1 MRIAVFASGSGSNFS
16 AIIQAIKDQR
26 LTGVE
31 MALLVCDRQGAY
43 VMQRAE
49 QESIPVFSFQPK
61 EFVDKAAYEE
71 AILQELEKEQIDLV
85 VLAGYMRLV
94 GPTLLTAF
102 EGKIINLHPSLLPS
116 FTGKD
121 AIGQA
126 IEYGVK
132 LTGVTVHFVDAGM
145 DTGPI
150 IAQRVVVIEPEDTRE
165 SLTTKIQAQ
174 EHQLL
179 PEVMGW
185 IAAGK
190 VELKERKV
198 RIG

>member
-16 AIIQAIKDQR
+16 AIVQAIKDQR

-31 MALLVCDRQGAY
+31 IVLLVCDRQGAY
-43 VMQRAE
+43 VVQRAE

-61 EFVDKAAYEE
+61 EFVGKAAYEA
-71 AILQELEKEQIDLV
+71 AILQELEKYSVDLV

-94 GPTLLTAF
+94 GPTLLAAL

-126 IEYGVK
+126 LEYGVK

-150 IAQRVVVIEPEDTRE
+150 IAQRIVGIEPEDTRE
-165 SLTTKIQAQ
+165 SLTAKIQEQ

-179 PEVMGW
+179 PEVIGW

-190 VELKERKV
+190 VELHGRKV
-198 RIG
+198 KIG

>member
-16 AIIQAIKDQR
+16 AIVQAIKDQR

-31 MALLVCDRQGAY
+31 IVLLVCDRQGAY

-61 EFVDKAAYEE
+61 EFADKAAYEE
-71 AILQELEKEQIDLV
+71 AILQELEKNHIDLV

-94 GPTLLTAF
+94 GPTLLTAL
-102 EGKIINLHPSLLPS
+102 EGKMINLHPSLLPS

-126 IEYGVK
+126 LEYGVK

-150 IAQRVVVIEPEDTRE
+150 IAQRIVGIEPDDTRE
-165 SLTTKIQAQ
+165 TLTAKIQEQ
-174 EHQLL
+174 EHKLL
-179 PEVMGW
+179 PEVIRWM
-185 IAAGK
+185 ADGK
-190 VELKERKV
+190 VGLQGRKV